1 MAQEKKRS
9 SLLEALTTPR
19 TEHSVGQCKLSV
31 IVGKMDAEHKEAIDR
46 AIELIREDDG
56 QGRSKAYSVSWL
68 TGALR
73 KNGYSISMST
83 IQRHIN
89 GDCPCERT
97 TE

>member
-1 MAQEKKRS
+1 MAQEKPRS
-9 SLLEALTTPR
+9 PLLEALTAPR
-19 TEHSVGQCKLSV
+19 TERSIKQCKLS
-31 IVGKMDAEHKEAIDR
+31 IITNKMDDEHREAIER
-46 AIELIREDDG
+46 AIDLIREDDG

-89 GDCPCERT
+89 GECPCERI

>member
-1 MAQEKKRS
+1 MLESERLISTQSAS
-9 SLLEALTTPR
+9 SE
-19 TEHSVGQCKLSV
+19 
-31 IVGKMDAEHKEAIDR
+31 EAIDR